1 MATKSRTGNQFTI
14 SNQLSLFSELT
25 DAELSDNL
33 IEESIDDRN
42 DYTHT
47 TGTQDP
53 GTLETPSPDDGREPG
68 ERESAS
74 AGGFRSAGVDGEPA
88 IRIDGGSKDGLP
100 IRVGDRDEGMGVPPG
115 RGGPAPL
122 VVRSNDPR
130 PAPTLAGDLRITPA
144 HAIGEGGL
152 KQKAQANLAAIRT
165 LKTIEA
171 QNRPATPEE
180 KAALVK
186 YTGWGATP
194 NIFASQPSPEWQGVA
209 DELKELLSVEE
220 YASARAS
227 TPNAH
232 YTSPEVIRA
241 IWQAMERF
249 GLKPGTQIL
258 EPSMGVGHFFGMMPE
273 GLYPGT
279 RRTGVELDSTTARIA
294 AKLYPDSSVHAK
306 GFEDAPLPKNSFDAA
321 IGNIPFGNY
330 PIYDP
335 AYRRSPHL
343 TRSIHDYFF
352 AKTLDVIR
360 PGGVIA
366 LITSRY
372 TMDKEDSAVRRHLS
386 DESILLGAMRLPNT
400 AFRANAGTDVTTDI
414 LFLQKRSR
422 ETPAAGEA
430 WIELRSIETPD
441 GPVEINEYFARN
453 PEMMLGHMG
462 MESGQYGMAPALIG
476 NLQPG
481 ALERA
486 VSLLPAAVYKNGD
499 RQTPALGGGPDQVPA
514 VGEVKEGGLAELDGQ
529 IVVRRGNSFE
539 PVPRT
544 VSASARIR
552 GMLQVRDAVREVF
565 RTQLS
570 DAPDSA
576 IVEAR
581 RHLNRT
587 YDFFA
592 SRFGPLNARENVKA
606 FADDPDLPLLV
617 SLEEF
622 DPETRRATKT
632 AIFDRRTLERYRPV
646 ERVETAS
653 EALLVSLN
661 ETGEINWARMESLTG
676 KRASDLQDELG
687 SLAYRNPEGAAWE
700 TADRYLSG
708 NVRAKL
714 AVAQA
719 SEQIDSAY
727 HRNVEALQAVQ
738 PKDLEPGEIEA
749 RLGSSWIPPSDI
761 RDFVTELLDVP
772 RAGVKIGYAET
783 IATWAIEL
791 DYGAKFVVNN
801 TTTHGTARFR
811 ASELIEQSLNGRT
824 PTAYGEDADGNRIV
838 NQPET
843 IAAREKQQQLKDR
856 FRDWVWEDRE
866 RAARLAQEYNF
877 RFNNLRLRDFD
888 GSHLTL
894 PGMVRTSLRDGDLAP
909 HQKDAVWRILQGGS
923 PLLAH
928 VVGAGKTWTMAAA
941 AMELRRLDLAKK
953 PMFVVPNHLVD
964 QWGAEFLKL
973 YPQARLFVAGK
984 DHFET
989 GNRQQAMARIATG
1002 NYDAVI
1008 VSHRSFE
1015 FLPVSDKY
1023 FNRFVEKQVAE
1034 LDAEISTVN
1043 DSKGDNRRMVKELE
1057 KAKKRLIV
1065 RLKKRADRDSKDRT
1079 MTFEELGVD
1088 QLFVDEADLYKNL
1101 AYVTKM
1107 TRIAGLPNSDSN
1119 RAFDMFLKIRYLQ
1132 ESSDGRGVVFATGT
1146 PISNTLA
1153 EMYTMLRYLGPEM
1166 LSERKVDHFDA
1177 WAANFAEPVTS
1188 LELAPDG
1195 SGYRMHTRFAKFIN
1209 LPELLSVFRT
1219 VADVQTADMLN
1230 LPRPTLENGK
1240 PTIQAAPASPELKA
1254 FIRTLT
1260 ERAERLKKERVDPA
1274 VDNMLKIT
1282 GEGRKAALDM
1292 RLIDPRAEPEME
1304 SKIDRA
1310 VSRIVTIWKATEGER
1325 STQLVFSDLSTPD
1338 PQRFNVYHDVRSKL
1352 VNAGVP
1358 AAEIAF
1364 IHDAETDTAKKVLF
1378 DGVNAGRVR
1387 ILLGSTEKMGA
1398 GTNVQRRLVAL
1409 HHLDAPWRPRDIEQ
1423 REGRILRQGNTNKE
1437 VQIFRYV
1444 TEGSFDAYMWQTL
1457 ETKARFIQ
1465 QVMRG
1470 ETSVRSAEDLES
1482 GALTY
1487 AEIKA
1492 IASGNPAVV
1501 EKIKIDTEVRKLDQ
1515 LRAVHANQQRH
1526 IRWEIRDLP
1535 RQIAEAK
1542 QHLAAI
1548 DADIATRNASDSS
1561 EFTMMVGN
1569 RIFSGKGAREEA
1581 AKALTFT
1588 ILSWR
1593 DDQTMQPRVSI
1604 RGFEILS
1611 RGKSGGFGLLQE
1623 DERVPELF
1631 IRGRATYSAN
1641 LNATNPVG
1649 TVQSIEHALR
1659 NLDKLAAEQQNRV
1672 ARIEKELADY
1682 QSQAHRPFE
1691 HEERLKQLLAR
1702 QSELNSLL
1710 DLDKG
1715 DQQAGDSAS
1724 DVKDDPQVGRA
1735 TPAIS
1740 RGRDEVAK
1748 RAEAYMRASG
1758 TAIREM
1764 PIAERA
1770 PPQTGPVSGRAVAKD
1785 EAHIAVAT
1793 AANSFFVVPSTVL
1806 GRNVEIGERLSLRFH
1821 HGRASIDDSR
1831 DRAR

>member
-1 MATKSRTGNQFTI
+1 MPNAFAPQPQRDWQNI
-14 SNQLSLFSELT
+14 
-25 DAELSDNL
+25 A
-33 IEESIDDRN
+33 DD
-42 DYTHT
+42 
-47 TGTQDP
+47 
-53 GTLETPSPDDGREPG
+53 L
-68 ERESAS
+68 
-74 AGGFRSAGVDGEPA
+74 
-88 IRIDGGSKDGLP
+88 KD
-100 IRVGDRDEGMGVPPG
+100 
-115 RGGPAPL
+115 
-122 VVRSNDPR
+122 
-130 PAPTLAGDLRITPA
+130 
-144 HAIGEGGL
+144 
-152 KQKAQANLAAIRT
+152 
-165 LKTIEA
+165 
-171 QNRPATPEE
+171 
-180 KAALVK
+180 
-186 YTGWGATP
+186 
-194 NIFASQPSPEWQGVA
+194 
-209 DELKELLSVEE
+209 LLSAEE

-232 YTSPEVIRA
+232 YTSPEVVQA

-249 GLKPGTQIL
+249 GLQPGGQIL
-258 EPSMGVGHFFGMMPE
+258 EPSMGVGHFFGLMPE

-279 RRTGVELDSTTARIA
+279 RRTGVELDTITASIA
-294 AKLYPDSSVHAK
+294 AKLYPDSTVHPKA
-306 GFEDAPLPKNSFDAA
+306 FEDTPLPGDFFDAA
-321 IGNIPFGNY
+321 VGNIPFGNY
-330 PIYDP
+330 PVYDP
-335 AYRRSPHL
+335 AYRGSPYL
-343 TRSIHDYFF
+343 TRAIHDYFL
-352 AKTLDVIR
+352 AKCLDVVR

-366 LITSRY
+366 VITSRY
-372 TMDKEDSAVRRHLS
+372 TMDKQDSIVRRHLA
-386 DESILLGAMRLPNT
+386 DGSILLGAVRPNT
-400 AFRANAGTDVTTDI
+400 AFRANAGTEVTTDI
-414 LFLQKRSR
+414 LFLQKRSP
-422 ETPAAGEA
+422 ETPSLGEG
-430 WIELRSIETPD
+430 WTELTSIETAD
-441 GPVEINEYFARN
+441 GPVQVNEYFARH
-453 PEMMLGHMG
+453 PEMMLGRMG
-462 MESGQYGMAPALIG
+462 MESGQFGAAPALIG
-476 NLQPG
+476 SLEPG
-481 ALERA
+481 ALEKA
-486 VSLLPAAVYKNGD
+486 VSLLAPAVYESRDNQ
-499 RQTPALGGGPDQVPA
+499 RPALRLDSGQVPA
-514 VGEVKEGGLAELDGQ
+514 AGAVREGGLADRDGH
-529 IVVRRGNSFE
+529 IVVRRGDTFE
-539 PVPRT
+539 PLTLP
-544 VSASARIR
+544 ASVRARIR

-565 RTQLS
+565 RTQLG
-570 DAPDSA
+570 DAPDGTIA
-576 IVEAR
+576 EAR

-587 YDFFA
+587 YDSFV
-592 SRFGPLNARENVKA
+592 SRFGPLSERENVKA
-606 FADDPDLPLLV
+606 FAGDPDQPLLL

-622 DPETRRATKT
+622 DPGTKRATKT
-632 AIFDRRTLERYRPV
+632 AVFDRRTLERYRPV
-646 ERVETAS
+646 ERVETAP

-661 ETGEINWARMESLTG
+661 ETGQISWSRMESLTG
-676 KRASDLQDELG
+676 RRAPELRDELG
-687 SLAYRNPEGAAWE
+687 SLAYRNPEGGTWE

-727 HRNVEALQAVQ
+727 RRNVEALQAVQ

-749 RLGSSWIPPSDI
+749 RLGSSWIPPSDV
-761 RDFVTELLDVP
+761 RGFVAELLDVP
-772 RAGVKIGYAET
+772 RASVKIGYAET
-783 IATWAIEL
+783 IATWTVEL
-791 DYGAKFVVNN
+791 EYSAKHVVNN

-824 PTAYGEDADGNRIV
+824 PTAYDEHEDGSRTV

-843 IAAREKQQQLKDR
+843 IAAREKHQQLKDR

-866 RAARLAQEYNF
+866 RAERLAKEYNF

-894 PGMVRTSLRDGDLAP
+894 PGIVRTSLRDGDLAP
-909 HQKDAVWRILQGGS
+909 HQKNAVWRILQGGS

-928 VVGAGKTWTMAAA
+928 VVGAGKTWTMTAA

-1015 FLPVSDKY
+1015 FLPVSDAY

-1034 LDAEISTVN
+1034 LDAEIGLAK
-1043 DSKGDNRRMVKELE
+1043 DSKDDNRRIVKELE
-1057 KAKKRLIV
+1057 KAKKRLVV
-1065 RLKKRADRDSKDRT
+1065 RLKKRADRESKDQT

-1101 AYVTKM
+1101 AYATKM
-1107 TRIAGLPNSDSN
+1107 SRIAGLPNSDSN

-1132 ESSDGRGVVFATGT
+1132 ERSEGRGVVFATGT

-1153 EMYTMLRYLGPEM
+1153 EMYTMLRYLAPEM
-1166 LSERKVDHFDA
+1166 LSERKVEHFDS
-1177 WAANFAEPVTS
+1177 WAANFAEAVTS

-1230 LPRPTLENGK
+1230 LPRPELENGR
-1240 PTIQAAPASPELKA
+1240 PAIAAAPASPELKA

-1292 RLIDPRAEPEME
+1292 RLIDPGAVADQET
-1304 SKIDRA
+1304 KIDLA
-1310 VSRIVTIWKATEGER
+1310 VSRIIKIWNATQDGR

-1338 PQRFNVYHDVRSKL
+1338 PERFNVYDDVRSKL
-1352 VNAGVP
+1352 VRAGVP
-1358 AAEIAF
+1358 TGEIAF
-1364 IHDAETDTAKKVLF
+1364 IHDAETDTAKKLLF
-1378 DGVNAGRVR
+1378 DAVNAGRVR

-1423 REGRILRQGNTNKE
+1423 REGRILRQGNANKE

-1470 ETSVRSAEDLES
+1470 ETSVRAAEDLES

-1515 LRAVHANQQRH
+1515 LRAVHVNQKRH

-1535 RQIAEAK
+1535 RQITEAK
-1542 QHLAAI
+1542 QHLAHME
-1548 DADIATRNASDSS
+1548 ADIATRNASDSA
-1561 EFTMMVGN
+1561 EFTMKVGN
-1569 RIFSGKGAREEA
+1569 RVFSGKGAREEA
-1581 AKALTFT
+1581 AKALTIA
-1588 ILSWR
+1588 ILTCR
-1593 DDQTMQPRVSI
+1593 DDQAMQPRGAF

-1611 RGKSGGFGLLQE
+1611 RGKSAGFGKVQE
-1623 DERVPELF
+1623 DERIPDLF
-1631 IRGRATYSAN
+1631 VRGRSTYSAN
-1641 LNATNPVG
+1641 LNAANPIG
-1649 TVQSIEHALR
+1649 TVQSIEHTLR
-1659 NLDKLAAEQQNRV
+1659 NLDRLAGEQQNRV
-1672 ARIEKELADY
+1672 ARVEKELADY
-1682 QSQAHRPFE
+1682 QSQADRPFE

-1702 QSELNSLL
+1702 QAELNSLL

-1715 DQQAGDSAS
+1715 DQQGAAPVPEQDE
-1724 DVKDDPQVGRA
+1724 PEIGRA
-1735 TPAIS
+1735 APAAS
-1740 RGRDEVAK
+1740 PGPAEVA
-1748 RAEAYMRASG
+1748 RMAETYMRASE
-1758 TAIREM
+1758 TAIREL
-1764 PIAERA
+1764 PISERT
-1770 PPQTGPVSGRAVAKD
+1770 PPQAGRVTVKAVAKD
-1785 EAHIAVAT
+1785 EGHIAFAT
-1793 AANSFFVVPSTVL
+1793 AANSFFVVASGSL
-1806 GRNVEIGERLSLRFH
+1806 GRDVQIGERLSLRFDQ
-1821 HGRASIDDSR
+1821 GRALIDNGR
-1831 DRAR
+1831 DRGR